1 MITLRHHLATN
12 TLRQIFLTF
21 SCMSHNLWKL
31 PQKRTKAMMPDF
43 FSKTLTTSCHCT
55 FDAVAFLLP
64 TWTLFTQIPHIH
76 VLTHTHLHMLTHS
89 RIHILTHS
97 HLHMLTHSHA
107 HTLTHPHTH
116 TSTHSHTYLYIQTFT
131 HSQLTHTRIL
141 PTESPTPG
149 SR

>member
-1 MITLRHHLATN
+1 MNDNVEASPGHQHIVSNFPYL
-12 TLRQIFLTF
+12 
-21 SCMSHNLWKL
+21 CMSLNLWTL

-43 FSKTLTTSCHCT
+43 CQCI

-97 HLHMLTHSHA
+97 HLHMLTHSRI
-107 HTLTHPHTH
+107 HTPTHPHTQ
-116 TSTHSHTYLYIQTFT
+116 TFTYLHTQTFT
-131 HSQLTHTRIL
+131 HSQLTHTHIF